1 MLPVVLV
8 LSSVALAVSTNN
20 VPRWTPTFNM
30 SESTVVMPCNYS
42 GLYDYD
48 AVRTRSLSSKRVRS
62 PAPLSLSRIPP
73 PLRSNRSPG
82 LRPLSLARLLPP
94 ALAPPL
100 SPAPLSKY
108 PHLAEFGLVDYDW
121 SNAKKTWVDMSPMD
135 ADGMLVRQAARNK
148 ARNPTAKVFVYR
160 NIVKA
165 LPWYTEVRKLLQN
178 QSHWGW
184 FIPYEKCRTAAGN
197 YVCTN
202 NVTGKVDATAN
213 LYHDEMQTP
222 GWTGG
227 GDGGPDGVCHGDT
240 TGNNATGPTQ
250 SGYCDCG
257 EGVSCGEYLWDH
269 RNGSSLTSWFT
280 ETCKFGRVCACVCV
294 CVCVFV

>member
-1 MLPVVLV
+1 
-8 LSSVALAVSTNN
+8 
-20 VPRWTPTFNM
+20 
-30 SESTVVMPCNYS
+30 
-42 GLYDYD
+42 
-48 AVRTRSLSSKRVRS
+48 
-62 PAPLSLSRIPP
+62 
-73 PLRSNRSPG
+73 
-82 LRPLSLARLLPP
+82 
-94 ALAPPL
+94 
-100 SPAPLSKY
+100 
-108 PHLAEFGLVDYDW
+108 
-121 SNAKKTWVDMSPMD
+121 MD

-184 FIPYEKCRTAAGN
+184 FIPYEGCRTAAGN

-280 ETCKFGRVCACVCV
+280 ETCKFGRVCACACV
-294 CVCVFV
+294 CVCMCVCVCDGVVWGGGLSTQ